1 MTLIALVGWDPVI
14 TGYLAVLISV
24 LVLCGSVYL
33 LLATNLGVRLGFL
46 VAWTGLWAVSYTHLT
61 LPTTPYV

>member
-1 MTLIALVGWDPVI
+1 MNPMAIVGWDPVL
-14 TGYLAVLISV
+14 TGYLAVLLGI

-46 VAWTGLWAVSYTHLT
+46 VAWTGFWS
-61 LPTTPYV
+61 